1 VARLLEAAGGL
12 LAGCWKPLVEGATSA
27 SLLRRRDGGPSVTT
41 RSRLASNSRD
51 MAAANALLL
60 ILARLASRS
69 LAKTAGAKLFVSF
82 RRASA
87 RDKRSVDVPA
97 SVIME
102 EMGWTF

>member
-1 VARLLEAAGGL
+1 MIIQPL
-12 LAGCWKPLVEGATSA
+12 LANRTPNARVFSFDEDGFRYPW
-27 SLLRRRDGGPSVTT
+27 RR
-41 RSRLASNSRD
+41 
-51 MAAANALLL
+51 
-60 ILARLASRS
+60 I
-69 LAKTAGAKLFVSF
+69 AKTAGAKLFVSF